1 MQIEKSMET
10 ILGFKFSYSEINNV
24 VHMWIKKITNVI

>member
-10 ILGFKFSYSEINNV
+10 ILRFKFSYSKINNV
-24 VHMWIKKITNVI
+24 VHIYVNKKNY